1 MKDDDLTP
9 IERQI
14 LKQSSDVDIT
24 RRHRTTIIISG
35 VFAAALLCLVAYGS
49 KSWRFVLVVS
59 LIYIGVT
66 LFEKVAYANAVIA
79 YKSLIQK
86 LSARIDETD
95 KERRSLTNPV
105 ED

>member
-9 IERQI
+9 LERQI
-14 LKQSSDVDIT
+14 LKQSSDLDIT

-35 VFAAALLCLVAYGS
+35 VFAAALLCLVAYGT
-49 KSWRFVLVVS
+49 KSWRFVLIVS
-59 LIYIGVT
+59 LIYTGVT

-86 LSARIDETD
+86 LRVQIDETE
-95 KERRSLTNPV
+95 KKGVL
-105 ED
+105 